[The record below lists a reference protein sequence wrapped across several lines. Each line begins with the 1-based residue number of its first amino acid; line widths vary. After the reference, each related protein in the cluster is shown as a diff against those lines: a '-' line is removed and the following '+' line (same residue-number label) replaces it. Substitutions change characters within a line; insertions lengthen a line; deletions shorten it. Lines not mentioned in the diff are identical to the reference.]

1 MSEIIKR
8 TNLLEK
14 FAKWLS
20 ITICTINLVQLSIIS
35 FLLAKYITRINILKE
50 RKKRIEIKRSNFAE
64 ENKMFQIDKTTIFR
78 EHELWLVLK
87 YSDKMITNALRN
99 YLEGNDLMIRLLFSL
114 HINDID
120 NDKNFAENIK
130 KKKRIFQKGF

>member
-35 FLLAKYITRINILKE
+35 FLLAKHITRINILKE

>member
-114 HINDID
+114 HINDRD